1 MLHHTETKDFYK
13 TVNFIQKFL
22 QKNLSYDFLYGLH
35 KYVKINLKQINE
47 ELIFD
52 DNDFDYLIEMEKFKG
67 LKVS

>member
-1 MLHHTETKDFYK
+1 MT
-13 TVNFIQKFL
+13 
-22 QKNLSYDFLYGLH
+22 FLYGLH